1 MNYAPRKKERERKRE
16 EKGWRRM
23 IINIKI
29 PLL

>member
-1 MNYAPRKKERERKRE
+1 MLPGRKREKEKERE